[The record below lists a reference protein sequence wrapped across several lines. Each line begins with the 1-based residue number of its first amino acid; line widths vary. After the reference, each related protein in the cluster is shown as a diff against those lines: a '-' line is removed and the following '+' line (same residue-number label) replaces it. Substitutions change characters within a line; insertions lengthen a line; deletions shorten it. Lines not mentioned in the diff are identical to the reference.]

1 MAELYVEQSTSLTT
15 EPCEAGGPHRAGCVG
30 PGEEKGRWVGREE
43 NGLRVH
49 SGKWWRGGGM
59 QEPVLVPVLGLQVA
73 LETRCFLPHPAEG
86 L

>member
-1 MAELYVEQSTSLTT
+1 MGGKGGERAEGSLG
-15 EPCEAGGPHRAGCVG
+15 EVVAG
-30 PGEEKGRWVGREE
+30 
-43 NGLRVH
+43 
-49 SGKWWRGGGM
+49 GGGM